1 MSTFN
6 LKIVTP
12 EGLVYDDECQKLIVQ
27 TTEGEAGILPK
38 HINYIA
44 ALSTGRLKL
53 VMMNN
58 AEKIAAVSG
67 GFIEVSKTN
76 TNVIVSSFEWAED
89 IDIKRAEKAKQLLEE
104 KLKLGL
110 SANEQKMAEIA
121 LKKAITRLKIAGK

>member
-12 EGLVYDDECQKLIVQ
+12 EGLVYDDECEKLIVK

-53 VMMNN
+53 ISNHT
-58 AEKIAAVSG
+58 EKIAAVSG
-67 GFIEVSKTN
+67 GFIEVAQTH
-76 TNVIVSSFEWAED
+76 TNVIVTSFEWAED
-89 IDIKRAEKAKQLLEE
+89 IDINRAEKAKQALEE
-104 KLKLGL
+104 KLKSSL
-110 SANEQKMAEIA
+110 SEHEQKMAEIA
-121 LKKAITRLKIAGK
+121 LEKAINRLNIAGK

>member
-12 EGLVYDDECQKLIVQ
+12 QGLAYDDECEKLIVK

-53 VMMNN
+53 VAGNT
-58 AEKIAAVSG
+58 EKIAAVSG
-67 GFIEVSKTN
+67 GFIEVSKTH
-76 TNVIVSSFEWAED
+76 TNVIVTSFEWAED
-89 IDIKRAEKAKQLLEE
+89 IDIKRAERAKQVLEE
-104 KLKLGL
+104 KLKSSL
-110 SANEQKMAEIA
+110 SENEQKMAEVA
-121 LKKAITRLKIAGK
+121 LKKAINRLKIAKK